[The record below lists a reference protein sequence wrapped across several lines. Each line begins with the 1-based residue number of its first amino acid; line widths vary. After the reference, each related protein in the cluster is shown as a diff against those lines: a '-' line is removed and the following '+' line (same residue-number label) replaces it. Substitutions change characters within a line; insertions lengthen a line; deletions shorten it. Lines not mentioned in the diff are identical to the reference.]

1 MKALLIIGT
10 SLLAGSAWAQQAKV
24 QPVVVTN
31 PSLTVQAAD
40 SGRYTHVGQR
50 PSRIVNL
57 RVDSRT
63 DTFGYLVNPATG
75 FLDGLATSTPFQV
88 PAGFLFVLTDII
100 GSGACT
106 AGVSA
111 TLVLHQFLDTLP
123 RERTVLNA
131 VCPDSGSVVVQG
143 HYTTGLLFGAGSSIV
158 VGGFRNFVDI
168 HGYLVPEG

>member
-1 MKALLIIGT
+1 MKALLIIGM
-10 SLLAGSAWAQQAKV
+10 SLLAGAAWAQQSKV
-24 QPVVVTN
+24 QSVVVTN

-40 SGRYTHVGQR
+40 SGQYTHVGQK
-50 PSRIVNL
+50 PGRIVNL
-57 RVDSRT
+57 RVDGRT

-75 FLDGLATSTPFQV
+75 LLDDLASNTPFQV
-88 PAGFLFVLTDII
+88 PEGFLFVLTDII

-111 TLVLHQFLDTLP
+111 TLLLHQFVDTVP
-123 RERTVLNA
+123 RERTVLSA
-131 VCPDSGSVVVQG
+131 VCPDSGSVVVEG

-168 HGYLVPEG
+168 QGYLVPAD